1 MSGLKVIP
9 GGIIGTAEN
18 YILNLTEVK
27 LRDR

>member
-9 GGIIGTAEN
+9 GGIMRTAKN